1 MCNKWVTNGRTS
13 HLCTIDLQLSSL
25 RLYGSS
31 LRYDHIVCKIAKMSR
46 IQFYERMI
54 NVNFR
59 FNFTTI
65 FENQTKCHISI
76 FRFWHFPPSFVQSK
90 LTCHVTLFDH
100 KLFLPKWTIIVIF
113 YDFVSTQNVNAACF
127 EWDFFFDFQ
136 TPCPF
141 DPKIVRVCRKKS
153 TLKRHLPMFSPCVRR
168 VMTFSKCNDY
178 QKRSRYFR
186 LIHPILQVVKG
197 R

>member
-65 FENQTKCHISI
+65 FENHPKCHTWI
-76 FRFWHFPPSFVQSK
+76 FRFWHFPPSFVQLKS
-90 LTCHVTLFDH
+90 TCLVTLFDH
-100 KLFLPKWTIIVIF
+100 KLFLPKWTSIF
-113 YDFVSTQNVNAACF
+113 HDFMSTQNVNVALLN
-127 EWDFFFDFQ
+127 E
-136 TPCPF
+136 
-141 DPKIVRVCRKKS
+141 
-153 TLKRHLPMFSPCVRR
+153 
-168 VMTFSKCNDY
+168 TFSLIFKHRVHLILKLLEY
-178 QKRSRYFR
+178 VGKRV
-186 LIHPILQVVKG
+186 H
-197 R
+197 